1 VKSGGWTFTGGA
13 LLVSAGL
20 GVLLIGFIIHLNSR
34 AADQKKRFEIASADY
49 ETVKKLRLKYRELK
63 ARELTTPPETGP
75 TQSWPTFL
83 AQKAMDAG
91 LPTPVIV
98 PEMPSR
104 GPLKESAFTVSLDGG
119 ANGTVSRKQ
128 FVKFMD
134 LVESQ
139 RPGFKSKTIS
149 FKFSTATPDD
159 FHRASA
165 TFSHFER

>member
-1 VKSGGWTFTGGA
+1 MKSGGWTFTGGA

-20 GVLLIGFIIHLNSR
+20 GVLLIAFIIHLNSR
-34 AADQKKRFEIASADY
+34 AAEQKRRFDLSNADY
-49 ETVKKLRLKYRELK
+49 DAVKKLRLKYRELK
-63 ARELTTPPETGP
+63 ARELKMPPDTGT

-83 AQKAMDAG
+83 AQKATEAG
-91 LPTPVIV
+91 LPTPLIV

-104 GPLKESAFTVSLDGG
+104 GPLKESAFTVSLAGG
-119 ANGTVSRKQ
+119 ANSTVSRKQ

-139 RPGFKSKTIS
+139 RPGFKSKVIS
-149 FKFSTATPDD
+149 FKFSAASPED
-159 FHRASA
+159 FHNASA